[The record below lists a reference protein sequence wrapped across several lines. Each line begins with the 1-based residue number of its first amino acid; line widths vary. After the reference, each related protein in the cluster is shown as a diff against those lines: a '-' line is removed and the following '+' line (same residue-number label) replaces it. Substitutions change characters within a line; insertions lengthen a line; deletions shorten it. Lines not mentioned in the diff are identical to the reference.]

1 MQKYALPH
9 KYFPVE
15 REKSIDLCVGLR
27 MIYAMEN
34 ELPANIGR
42 RMGDLSDLPEELR
55 KQLQIAKVSELE
67 QAIISIVEDMYGG
80 VANVDE
86 ILVGLYRETNEIH
99 QRQNLANKLYRM
111 TAAKQL
117 VSVPRKKGVYRVYQ
131 PETN

>member
-1 MQKYALPH
+1 
-9 KYFPVE
+9 
-15 REKSIDLCVGLR
+15 
-27 MIYAMEN
+27 MEN